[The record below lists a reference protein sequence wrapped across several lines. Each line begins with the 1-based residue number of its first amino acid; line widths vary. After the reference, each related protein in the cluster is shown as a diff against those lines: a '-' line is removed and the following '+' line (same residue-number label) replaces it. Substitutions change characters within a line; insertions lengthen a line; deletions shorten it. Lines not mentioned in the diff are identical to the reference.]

1 MRNYICHSYMFYPQI
16 HQEPSKPQPE
26 KPQELKEADTS
37 YNEMR
42 LVYDKLFYHVLKLL
56 LECREKADK
65 IL

>member
-1 MRNYICHSYMFYPQI
+1 MFYPQI